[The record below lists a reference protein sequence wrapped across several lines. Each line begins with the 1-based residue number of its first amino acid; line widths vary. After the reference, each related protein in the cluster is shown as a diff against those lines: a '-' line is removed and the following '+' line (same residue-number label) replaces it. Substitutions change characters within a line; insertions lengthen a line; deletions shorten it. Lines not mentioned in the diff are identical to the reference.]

1 MSSSSRH
8 FRWLVSALAL
18 TASLVAPV
26 AAQSTCNGHA
36 EFCDR
41 SYSNVSVIGAHNS
54 YGVSKGNL
62 AANQNYTVAT
72 QLDNGVRMLQVQGHI
87 NGNDLHLCHTSCFL
101 LDAGTF
107 TSYLST
113 VKTWLDNNPDEV
125 ITLLLVNSDGIAP
138 PVWAQSYTDSGLSKY
153 VYTPA
158 NVPIAYSEWP
168 TLREMINA
176 GTRVV
181 SFLAQ
186 NADVSSVPYLID
198 EFTNIWETPYD
209 VTDNAF
215 PCTVD
220 RVTGSPENKMALGLV
235 ISQYLINHFLDVNMT
250 LLGTTIPVPA
260 TQELET
266 TNAATGTGSLGAQ
279 ASECVAQHG
288 YNPTFTLVDYYDV
301 GDGSVFEYTAKLN
314 GVSYVAEPIGNGTT
328 TSSSNSPKSSGS
340 GTSGSGS
347 VTSSELTGGAMSAA
361 MLSTTGMAMAA
372 AAAGGL
378 LVLLA

>member
-1 MSSSSRH
+1 M
-8 FRWLVSALAL
+8 
-18 TASLVAPV
+18 
-26 AAQSTCNGHA
+26 
-36 EFCDR
+36 
-41 SYSNVSVIGAHNS
+41 
-54 YGVSKGNL
+54 
-62 AANQNYTVAT
+62 
-72 QLDNGVRMLQVQGHI
+72 VQ
-87 NGNDLHLCHTSCFL
+87 
-101 LDAGTF
+101 
-107 TSYLST
+107 
-113 VKTWLDNNPDEV
+113 
-125 ITLLLVNSDGIAP
+125 
-138 PVWAQSYTDSGLSKY
+138 Q
-153 VYTPA
+153 
-158 NVPIAYSEWP
+158 
-168 TLREMINA
+168 
-176 GTRVV
+176 
-181 SFLAQ
+181 
-186 NADVSSVPYLID
+186 
-198 EFTNIWETPYD
+198 

-220 RVTGSPENKMALGLV
+220 RVTGSPENKMVCFRRAPLLARLEADPQALGLV

-301 GDGSVFEYTAKLN
+301 GDGSVFGESADGRCRSSAACSIRASAVFASSAGLTNASVFPSAEYTAKLN

>member
-1 MSSSSRH
+1 MSRH
-8 FRWLVSALAL
+8 FRRLVSVLALAASL
-18 TASLVAPV
+18 TAPI
-26 AAQSTCNGHA
+26 AAQNTCNGHA

-41 SYSNVSVIGAHNS
+41 QYSNVSVIGAHNS

-72 QLDNGVRMLQVQGHI
+72 QLDNGIRMLQVQGHM
-87 NGNDLHLCHTSCFL
+87 NGDSLHLCHTSCFL

-113 VKTWLDNNPDEV
+113 VKTWLDNNPNEV

-138 PVWAQSYTDSGLSKY
+138 AVWAQSYSDSGLSKY

-158 NVPIAYSEWP
+158 NVPIGYSEWP
-168 TLREMINA
+168 TLQEMINA

-220 RVTGSPENKMALGLV
+220 RVTGSPENKM
-235 ISQYLINHFLDVNMT
+235 YLINHFLDVNMT
-250 LLGTTIPVPA
+250 VLGMTIPVPA
-260 TQELET
+260 TSELET
-266 TNAATGTGSLGAQ
+266 TNAVSGSGSLGAQ
-279 ASECVAQHG
+279 ASECAAQHG

-301 GDGSVFEYTAKLN
+301 GDGSVFEYAAQLN
-314 GVSYVAEPIGNGTT
+314 GVSYAPRTIGNAT
-328 TSSSNSPKSSGS
+328 TSSKGAASPSGSSTSGS
-340 GTSGSGS
+340 GGS
-347 VTSSELTGGAMSAA
+347 VTSSQLSGAPLSANLPSLLMTGLGLT
-361 MLSTTGMAMAA
+361 A

-378 LVLLA
+378 FVSFA

>member
-1 MSSSSRH
+1 MSSASRH
-8 FRWLVSALAL
+8 FRWLAAALAL
-18 TASLVAPV
+18 TASLVAPI
-26 AAQSTCNGHA
+26 AAQSACNGHA

-72 QLDNGVRMLQVQGHI
+72 QLDNGVRMLQVQGHM

-113 VKTWLDNNPDEV
+113 VKTWLDNNPNEV

-138 PVWAQSYTDSGLSKY
+138 SVWAQSYSDSGLSKY
-153 VYTPA
+153 VYTPT
-158 NVPIAYSEWP
+158 NVPIGYNAWP
-168 TLREMINA
+168 TLQEMINA

-209 VTDNAF
+209 VTENSF

-220 RVTGSPENKMALGLV
+220 RVTGSPDNKM
-235 ISQYLINHFLDVNMT
+235 YLINHFLDVNMT
-250 LLGTTIPVPA
+250 ILGTTIPVPA
-260 TQELET
+260 VQELDT

-314 GVSYVAEPIGNGTT
+314 GVSYTAKTIGNAT
-328 TSSSNSPKSSGS
+328 TSSKGAASSASSGGSSSGS
-340 GTSGSGS
+340 GNSGSSASGSGS
-347 VTSSELTGGAMSAA
+347 VTSSNLSGAMSV
-361 MLSTTGMAMAA
+361 SVPSCAMALT

-378 LVLLA
+378 LVLFA